1 MSRGWLIVFGKAPRP
16 GLVKTRMS
24 PPLTLDQAA
33 DLYKAM
39 LEDVLDASLR
49 FAKELDLLPVLAF
62 YPPDAAAEFIEL
74 APPGY
79 RLQIQHGADLA
90 ERMANAFAEAAA
102 AGAERILLRGSDSP
116 ALGRDVHEE
125 ALRGLDSGDDLVLT
139 PDQNGGYA
147 LIAMR
152 TSCPP
157 VFELPM
163 STDAVMEQTL
173 AAARDID
180 RRTSLTSPC
189 FDVDSVGDF
198 RCIDELSSAEGL
210 DLCPRTVESI
220 SSAQMRGVL

>member
-1 MSRGWLIVFGKAPRP
+1 
-16 GLVKTRMS
+16 
-24 PPLTLDQAA
+24 
-33 DLYKAM
+33 
-39 LEDVLDASLR
+39 
-49 FAKELDLLPVLAF
+49 
-62 YPPDAAAEFIEL
+62 
-74 APPGY
+74 
-79 RLQIQHGADLA
+79 
-90 ERMANAFAEAAA
+90 MANAFAEAAA

-125 ALRGLDSGDDLVLT
+125 ALRGLDSGDDVVLT

-173 AAARDID
+173 AAARDLD
-180 RRTSLTSPC
+180 RRASLTSPC